1 MERLI
6 VALASLSFAVLLLFE
21 GKRDRLVSAFILVCV
36 AVFVQKTS
44 LILDGVFPLTAW
56 KTAWSAATLTLPPSV
71 LFLTRAYL
79 RGRTFISYREILL
92 SAGISLFLLLFL
104 VLPPERWPH
113 LFLIYQGY
121 GGIVFLLCLAALL
134 VYIRSDVPSV
144 EKKKAAYLLAVA
156 TLAFVLTVVDTGLLR
171 GRQDVLHLSDLVEAV
186 LLYLLYLSLRHPRLP
201 ALNEAILRVFY
212 SFGLMIFVMTVYYGV
227 TFLSGNLSPIPLPA
241 VFALAWLV
249 VVFMNPVRGL
259 LRRLLRRFFPAG
271 KKIFRSFRLEDIER
285 ERALLLEEM
294 ATGLAHEIRNPLGSI
309 KGAAEYL
316 RLDADAGE
324 SRKLLDVIV
333 EETNRLNTV
342 VSQFL
347 NYARPQSGRPEKQ
360 NLNGIVEKV
369 VSLLKTMGLP
379 RGVTIRT
386 ELDEG
391 LPTARVDG
399 EQMIQVL
406 LNLGLNA
413 LDAMPRGGELTF
425 ETARSRTG
433 KKESVELIVRD
444 TGEGIPEE
452 AMADI
457 FKPFFTTKRGGTGLG
472 LSICE
477 RIVRNNG
484 GEILVETE
492 RGKGTAFRVRL

>member
-6 VALASLSFAVLLLFE
+6 VSLASLSFAILLLYE
-21 GKRDRLVSAFILVCV
+21 GKRDRLIHAFVLVCL

-44 LILDGVFPLTAW
+44 LILNGIFPGTAW
-56 KTAWSAATLTLPPSV
+56 EAAWAAGTLVLPP
-71 LFLTRAYL
+71 LWLLLTRIFL
-79 RGRTFISYREILL
+79 KGRTFLSPREIIL
-92 SAGISLFLLLFL
+92 SAGISVFLLLFL
-104 VLPPERWPH
+104 VLPQSRWSL
-113 LFLIYQGY
+113 LFLVYEGY
-121 GGIVFLLCLAALL
+121 GGTVILLCLGALFAF
-134 VYIRSDVPSV
+134 VRGDIPPMEKRKAGYI
-144 EKKKAAYLLAVA
+144 LTVA
-156 TLAFVLTVVDTGLLR
+156 TVTLLLTMIDVGFFR
-171 GRQDVLHLSDLVEAV
+171 GRPDVLHLSDLMQAV
-186 LLYLLYLSLRHPRLP
+186 FLYLGYLSIRHPGLP

-212 SFGLMIFVMTVYYGV
+212 SFGLMIFVMAAYYGL
-227 TFLSGNLSPIPLPA
+227 TFLSESRSVLPFPG
-241 VFALAWLV
+241 VFALAWIV

-271 KKIFRSFRLEDIER
+271 KRIFQSFRMEDIER

-316 RLDADAGE
+316 RLDAATVE
-324 SRKLLDVIV
+324 NRKLLDVII

-347 NYARPQSGRPEKQ
+347 NYARPHSGQPEKQ
-360 NLNGIVEKV
+360 NLNGIIEKV

-379 RGVTIRT
+379 GGISIRT
-386 ELDEG
+386 ELDAG
-391 LPTARVDG
+391 IPPVRVDG

-413 LDAMPRGGELTF
+413 LDAMPRGGLLTF
-425 ETARSRTG
+425 SSGRFRTG
-433 KKESVELIVRD
+433 KKESVELVVRD

-457 FKPFFTTKRGGTGLG
+457 FKPFFTTKRKGTGLG

-492 RGKGTAFRVRL
+492 RGKGTAFRIRL

>member
-21 GKRDRLVSAFILVCV
+21 GKKDRLIHSFVLVCL
-36 AVFVQKTS
+36 AVFIQKTS
-44 LILDGVFPLTAW
+44 VILDGVFPGAAW
-56 KTAWSAATLTLPPSV
+56 KTAWAAATLILPPLF
-71 LFLTRAYL
+71 LFLTRVFL
-79 RGRTFISYREILL
+79 KGQTFLSHREIIL
-92 SAGISLFLLLFL
+92 SAGISVFLLLFL
-104 VLPPERWPH
+104 VLPHSRWPL
-113 LFLIYQGY
+113 LFLVYEGY
-121 GGIVFLLCLAALL
+121 GGTVFLLCLGALFVYVLGDIPAMEKRKTGYILAVAALTFL
-134 VYIRSDVPSV
+134 LTVIDDGFLRGRSDV
-144 EKKKAAYLLAVA
+144 
-156 TLAFVLTVVDTGLLR
+156 LR
-171 GRQDVLHLSDLVEAV
+171 LSDLVQAV
-186 LLYLLYLSLRHPRLP
+186 FLYLFYLSLRHPGLP

-212 SFGLMIFVMTVYYGV
+212 SFGLMIFVMAAYYGV
-227 TFLSGNLSPIPLPA
+227 TFLSGHISSLPVPV

-271 KKIFRSFRLEDIER
+271 KRIFQSFRREDIER
-285 ERALLLEEM
+285 ERGLLLEEM

-309 KGAAEYL
+309 KGAAEFL
-316 RLDADAGE
+316 RLDAATAE
-324 SRKLLDVIV
+324 NRKLLDVIV

-347 NYARPQSGRPEKQ
+347 NYARPHSDNLEKQ

-379 RGVTIRT
+379 AGITIRT
-386 ELDEG
+386 ELDAG
-391 LPTARVDG
+391 FPPVRLDG

-413 LDAMPRGGELTF
+413 LDAMPRGGILTF
-425 ETARSRTG
+425 STGRHRTG
-433 KKESVELIVRD
+433 KKESFEIVVRD

-457 FKPFFTTKRGGTGLG
+457 FKPFFTTKTKGTGLG

-492 RGKGTAFRVRL
+492 RGKGTAFRIRL